1 MAFYDLGSPV
11 DSDPVDHEITQVD
24 EYSKWVRATNIAAQ
38 LALEKSSETKDDR
51 IDLRDDATK
60 SKETEALKEFERT
73 GVPPHLQA
81 TVGGATLRL
90 AAHIQ

>member
-1 MAFYDLGSPV
+1 MAFCDLGSPV

-73 GVPPHLQA
+73 GVPPHLQD
-81 TVGGATLRL
+81 TVGGATLNL

>member
-38 LALEKSSETKDDR
+38 LALEKSSETKDGE
-51 IDLRDDATK
+51 IDLRDDAPN
-60 SKETEALKEFERT
+60 SKGAEALKEFERT